1 MTTKSLNLTY
11 WITTSTFCLMMATS
25 GVLYL
30 TSIGF
35 KERFAHLGFPS
46 YFRVELAF
54 FKLIGVVVLLLPF
67 PRFVKVCGI
76 LQRFVVSIHCPPG
89 EGRWAQESNRPR
101 VCSGSL
107 GRFVLSLLH
116 HWSYVVF
123 VWPCSS

>member
-67 PRFVKVCGI
+67 PDSSRN
-76 LQRFVVSIHCPPG
+76 
-89 EGRWAQESNRPR
+89 GRLRDSSAFCCQH
-101 VCSGSL
+101 SL
-107 GRFVLSLLH
+107 
-116 HWSYVVF
+116 
-123 VWPCSS
+123 PT